1 MKKTILII
9 LYLITF
15 TYCEDKC
22 TYTDEAQCTADTA
35 NKCKW
40 TATKATCAAGA
51 ACNTFTTQPTCTLGN
66 CKWDATANSNA
77 GACVDNTAC
86 GTLTLQAD
94 CNKDYCA
101 WSGSACAAVDC
112 TKVTASA
119 AECTAAKGCAYTQA
133 TGTCSVD
140 TSGGS
145 SGGTSGDNNSQ
156 NNSFGLKV
164 TFMIMLI
171 TLLF

>member
-1 MKKTILII
+1 MKKTILIT

-40 TATKATCAAGA
+40 TATTAGTCAAGT
-51 ACNTFTTQPTCTLGN
+51 ACDSFDSAETCTLG
-66 CKWDATANSNA
+66 KSEWDATAKSNA
-77 GACVDNTAC
+77 GGCVDKTACTGLNTAD
-86 GTLTLQAD
+86 T
-94 CNKDYCA
+94 CNVAYCA
-101 WSGSACAAVDC
+101 WSGTAWAAVDC
-112 TKVTASA
+112 TQVTGSA
-119 AECTAAKGCAYTQA
+119 AEYTTAKGCAYTQG

-145 SGGTSGDNNSQ
+145 SGDNNSQ

-164 TFMIMLI
+164 TFMIMFI
-171 TLLF
+171 SLLF

>member
-1 MKKTILII
+1 MKKTICLLIT

-22 TYTDEAQCTADTA
+22 TYTDEVKCIADTA

-40 TATKATCAAGA
+40 TATKAGTCAAGA
-51 ACNTFTTQPTCTLGN
+51 ACSTFTTQGTCTLGN
-66 CKWDATANSNA
+66 CKWDST
-77 GACVDNTAC
+77 CVDNTAC
-86 GTLTLQAD
+86 TGLAQDT
-94 CNKDYCA
+94 CKDYCA
-101 WSGSACAAVDC
+101 WDSTKSSCAAVDC

-119 AECTAAKGCAYTQA
+119 AECTAAKGCAYTQG

-140 TSGGS
+140 T

-171 TLLF
+171 ALLF

>member
-1 MKKTILII
+1 MKKTILIT

-15 TYCEDKC
+15 IYCEDKC
-22 TYTDEAQCTADTA
+22 TYTDEAQCIADTA

-40 TATKATCAAGA
+40 TATTAGTCAAGG
-51 ACNTFTTQPTCTLGN
+51 ACTGFTTQPTCTLGK
-66 CKWDATANSNA
+66 CEWDATANSNN
-77 GACVDNTAC
+77 GGCVDKAACNTLAQNQC
-86 GTLTLQAD
+86 SG
-94 CNKDYCA
+94 YCA
-101 WSGSACAAVDC
+101 WSGAACAAVDC
-112 TKVTASA
+112 TQVTASA
-119 AECTAAKGCAYTQA
+119 AECTAVKGCAYTQG

-164 TFMIMLI
+164 TFMIMFI
-171 TLLF
+171 SLLF

>member
-1 MKKTILII
+1 MKNTILIT

-22 TYTDEAQCTADTA
+22 TYTDEAKCIADTA

-40 TATKATCAAGA
+40 TATKAGTCAAGA
-51 ACNTFTTQPTCTLGN
+51 ACNTASFQTQGTCTLGK
-66 CKWDATANSNA
+66 CKWDATANSNN

-86 GTLTLQAD
+86 AGLTQTN
-94 CNKDYCA
+94 CKDYCA

-112 TKVTASA
+112 TTVTGSA
-119 AECTAAKGCAYTQA
+119 AECTAAKGCAYTQG

-140 TSGGS
+140 TSGN
-145 SGGTSGDNNSQ
+145 TQ
-156 NNSFGLKV
+156 NNSFGLKI
-164 TFMIMLI
+164 TFMFMLI
-171 TLLF
+171 ALLF

>member
-1 MKKTILII
+1 MKKTILIT

-22 TYTDEAQCTADTA
+22 TYTDEAKCIADTA

-40 TATKATCAAGA
+40 TATTAGTCAAGA
-51 ACNTFTTQPTCTLGN
+51 ACSTFTTQPTCTLGN
-66 CKWDATANSNA
+66 CKWDANA
-77 GACVDNTAC
+77 SGGAACVANTAC
-86 GTLTLQAD
+86 GTLTDKSD
-94 CNKDYCA
+94 CTVAYCS
-101 WSGSACAAVDC
+101 WSDSTCAAVDC

-119 AECTAAKGCAYTQA
+119 AECTAAKGCAYTQG

-140 TSGGS
+140 T

-171 TLLF
+171 ALLF

>member
-1 MKKTILII
+1 MKKSICLLIT

-22 TYTDEAQCTADTA
+22 TYTDEVKCIADTA

-40 TATKATCAAGA
+40 TATKAGTCASGA
-51 ACNTFTTQPTCTLGN
+51 ACNTFTTQPTCTLGK

-112 TKVTASA
+112 TKVTGSA
-119 AECTAAKGCAYTQA
+119 AECTAAKGCAYTQG

-140 TSGGS
+140 TSGN
-145 SGGTSGDNNSQ
+145 TQ

-164 TFMIMLI
+164 TFMFMLI
-171 TLLF
+171 ALLF

>member
-101 WSGSACAAVDC
+101 WSGSTCAAVDC
-112 TKVTASA
+112 TQVTASA
-119 AECTAAKGCAYTQA
+119 AECTAAKGCAYTQG

-145 SGGTSGDNNSQ
+145 SGDNNSQ

>member
-1 MKKTILII
+1 MKKTICLLIT

-22 TYTDEAQCTADTA
+22 TYTDEAKCIADTA

-40 TATKATCAAGA
+40 TATKAGTCAAGA
-51 ACNTFTTQPTCTLGN
+51 ACSTFTTEGTCVGK
-66 CKWDATANSNA
+66 CKWDST
-77 GACVDNTAC
+77 CVDNTAC
-86 GTLTLQAD
+86 TGLAQDT
-94 CNKDYCA
+94 CKDYCA
-101 WSGSACAAVDC
+101 WDSTKSACAAVDC

-119 AECTAAKGCAYTQA
+119 AECTAAKGCAYTQG

-140 TSGGS
+140 TSGD
-145 SGGTSGDNNSQ
+145 TQ

-164 TFMIMLI
+164 TFMFMLI
-171 TLLF
+171 ALLF

>member
-1 MKKTILII
+1 MKKTILIT

-22 TYTDEAQCTADTA
+22 TYTDEAKCIADTA

-40 TATKATCAAGA
+40 TATKAGTCAAGA
-51 ACNTFTTQPTCTLGN
+51 ACNTASFQTQGTCTLGK
-66 CKWDATANSNA
+66 CKWDT
-77 GACVDNTAC
+77 GTTACVDNTAC
-86 GTLTLQAD
+86 ATLDTQSK
-94 CNKDYCA
+94 CNVAYCA

-112 TKVTASA
+112 TQVTGSA
-119 AECTAAKGCAYTQA
+119 AEYTTAKGCAYTQG

-145 SGGTSGDNNSQ
+145 SGDNNSQ

-164 TFMIMLI
+164 TFMIMFI
-171 TLLF
+171 SLLF